1 MLCNVSDKVK
11 HERMQKMSD
20 IYDYWQSKK
29 NIVERFGGDK
39 DFNHTHA
46 IDNMK
51 WLIEARLEVPWD
63 SDSPLTEA
71 HYRRIKVE
79 IDAFNNALGGNF
91 QNLAWIVPEGISKQ
105 DPTSRRFYL
114 KLNEILNYE
123 RVQVN
128 KVLTDNGYIANH
140 MLDAYEFYNSKGKG
154 DKALEEL
161 KRLRLEMANAD
172 PSEHVQAEFEVAIEK
187 FIASDEGRT
196 IREFIELVHM
206 DNGTFK
212 RVPKENFRDQNEF
225 LEDGK
230 TPNPEFGNKKI
241 YNPHVYKAVQVARR
255 NLNDM
260 GKVYVGG
267 LIGLQKIIA
276 LKYTNTESISEAKTA
291 SSEAKAMI
299 ETIQK
304 SIDDIQQAHISEKD
318 KDKKGGYFP
327 QVQFETMMEVKE
339 RLSKAMN
346 STTGQQDWAFGS
358 VVDKVLEQIDINKI
372 PAHAR
377 PKSTVVQEYWE
388 KDPLMVLKEYGDQ
401 AAQFNKMVTTQVTY
415 LDALKHL
422 PNTDVEFHKGLKR
435 FIDEEYTVFTR
446 GTSGRADWVNGAV
459 TTLNAYQTARTM
471 GLNITGAVKNAAS
484 AIHFYSRVGLKSFK
498 DVKKAMTGHEPE
510 FVEAM
515 KRAEERAGFL
525 FTDVAKEL
533 YTEGLITRK
542 QMQTGEI
549 QFNPLTGKITMENRP
564 VKDALVNMGKWTLD
578 KALFFH
584 RLTENYQRKWMFR
597 TAMYKKYNQLVN
609 EGYNEA
615 KAEKF
620 STEFA
625 LKMVNSW
632 AYEYAAHAKA
642 KWVRGEGRVVEEME
656 DGSMITKE
664 LSGLKGGAQE
674 VIFHLL
680 HYPMSLFETHY
691 DALRGAHKSILA
703 GNYGMDKTGF
713 KDSEELQYAL
723 RYAGVSGVIALSS
736 ILTNTDFTNIL
747 ENETVERIHRVVD
760 DLTKYDSK
768 EKGTFGLLSEF
779 TGPTVGHLK
788 YMMVAQEIID
798 IEHND
803 LNKILFG
810 NVNFADPNDKMST
823 MYSAYQLSTEW
834 GVLKNKIW
842 PSLKA
847 GRGRDIITHTL
858 KLYPNQ
864 YTKKLNQ
871 MIYGRK
877 PKQQEKKKPT
887 NVESALKVLE
897 GMKQ

>member
-1 MLCNVSDKVK
+1 MLCNVTTGTKQ
-11 HERMQKMSD
+11 ERMENMEK
-20 IYDYWQSKK
+20 IFNYWNSKR
-29 NIVERFGGDK
+29 NIVDRFGGKHDW
-39 DFNHTHA
+39 DGRSSA
-46 IDNMK
+46 ENMK
-51 WLIEARLEVPWD
+51 WLIEARLEVPYD

-79 IDAFNNALGGNF
+79 IDAFNDALGGKF
-91 QNLAWIVPEGISKQ
+91 HNLAWIVPEGISKQ
-105 DPTSRRFYL
+105 DPTSRKFYL

-123 RVQVN
+123 RVQIN
-128 KVLTDNGYIANH
+128 KVLTDNGYIAVH
-140 MLDAYEFYNSKGKG
+140 MLDAYESIHGKGKG
-154 DKALEEL
+154 DKALERLKEL
-161 KRLRLEMANAD
+161 RIEMANAD
-172 PSEHVQAEFEVAIEK
+172 PSEHVQAEFEMAIEK
-187 FIASDEGRT
+187 FIESDQGKT
-196 IREFIELVHM
+196 VKEFIELVHM
-206 DNGTFK
+206 NDGTFK
-212 RVPKENFRDQNEF
+212 KVPDENFRDANEF

-230 TPNPEFGNKKI
+230 TPNPEFGQKKS
-241 YNPHVYKAVQVARR
+241 YNPHVYEAVIVARR
-255 NLNDM
+255 NLTEM

-276 LKYTNTESISEAKTA
+276 LKYVNTDSIADAKNA
-291 SSEAKAMI
+291 NKDARAMI

-304 SIDDIQQAHISEKD
+304 SIDDILQKGKKD
-318 KDKKGGYFP
+318 EDKGGYFP

-346 STTGQQDWAFGS
+346 ATTGQKDWAFGN
-358 VVDKVLEQIDINKI
+358 VVDKVLSQIDINKI

-422 PNTDVEFHKGLKR
+422 PNTDVEFYKGLKR
-435 FIDEEYTVFTR
+435 FIDEEYSVFTR
-446 GTSGRADWVNGAV
+446 GVSGRADWVNGAV
-459 TTLNAYQTARTM
+459 TTLNALQTARTM

-484 AIHFYSRVGLKSFK
+484 AIHFYSRVGMGAYF

-510 FVEAM
+510 FVEVM
-515 KRAEERAGFL
+515 KRAEDKAGFL

-542 QMQTGEI
+542 QMTTGEI
-549 QFNPLTGKITMENRP
+549 QFNPLTGKITMENKP
-564 VKDALVNMGKWTLD
+564 VKDFLVNAGKWTLD

-597 TAMYKKYNQLVN
+597 TALYKKYNQLIN
-609 EGYNEA
+609 EGYNKQ
-615 KAEKF
+615 KAEVF

-642 KWVRGEGRVVEEME
+642 KWVRGEGRVIEEME
-656 DGSMITKE
+656 DGALITKDFA
-664 LSGLKGGAQE
+664 GAKGGAQE
-674 VIFHLL
+674 VIMHLL

-703 GNYGMDKTGF
+703 GNYGMDKSGF

-723 RYAGVSGVIALSS
+723 RYAGVSGVVALSS
-736 ILTNTDFTNIL
+736 ILANTDFTNII
-747 ENETVERIHRVVD
+747 ENETVERMHRVVD

-779 TGPTVGHLK
+779 TGPTIGHLK
-788 YMMVAQEIID
+788 YLMISQEIID
-798 IEHND
+798 IKHSD
-803 LNKILFG
+803 LNKVLFG
-810 NVNFADPNDKMST
+810 NVDFADPDDKMST

-834 GVLKNKIW
+834 GVIKNKIW

-847 GRGRDIITHTL
+847 GRGRDLVTHWL

-864 YTKKLNQ
+864 YTKQLNQ
-871 MIYGRK
+871 KLFGRQ
-877 PKQQEKKKPT
+877 PKVQRKKKPT
-887 NVESALKVLE
+887 NVDRALAVLE
-897 GMKQ
+897 GMRR